1 MKHALAL
8 RSQALRFGGFVLNRE
23 ELLMRRITA
32 RLVTLASGAA
42 LALAVAGQA
51 TVDHHWIL

>member
-1 MKHALAL
+1 M
-8 RSQALRFGGFVLNRE
+8 LNRE
-23 ELLMRRITA
+23 ELLMRRVTA
-32 RLVTLASGAA
+32 RLITFASGAA